1 MLEWPSF
8 PQVTG
13 GLPFD
18 QLKAQSLIFPK
29 LRPLIPKCHA
39 PRLRSK
45 TPRVRIK
52 LVLLLLTVLS
62 PVGCA
67 SNSANPEGKGKRSG
81 MPEITINAPE
91 KKVQATIH
99 F

>member
-1 MLEWPSF
+1 
-8 PQVTG
+8 
-13 GLPFD
+13 
-18 QLKAQSLIFPK
+18 
-29 LRPLIPKCHA
+29 
-39 PRLRSK
+39 
-45 TPRVRIK
+45 
-52 LVLLLLTVLS
+52 VLLLLSVLS

-67 SNSANPEGKGKRSG
+67 SNSPNPAGKGTRSG